1 MWHFFKKKVLFLDY
15 NQAWF
20 QVWTPARVCV
30 FEGKPLVCICLYMYD
45 DHEADSSSVVIE
57 DILLETR
64 YIGDDVN
71 FPLLPVM

>member
-1 MWHFFKKKVLFLDY
+1 M
-15 NQAWF
+15 
-20 QVWTPARVCV
+20 